1 MLIVKKSN
9 FTQFFLILHL
19 KFNNMSKKAT
29 TYTEAFSEIEEI
41 IEKIENDELDIDD
54 LAEKVKRVSLLIK
67 ICKEKLYSTEK
78 EVENIL
84 KQMDEK

>member
-1 MLIVKKSN
+1 MINIKKSS
-9 FTQFFLILHL
+9 FIHFFLLLQL
-19 KFNNMSKKAT
+19 KFNSMSKKAT

-54 LAEKVKRVSLLIK
+54 LAEKVKRVSVLIK